1 MGDRS
6 LSALGRIVRYAKRR
20 LRAWRAMGWRPWR
33 PLVGVWRPDKRPS
46 EIAKA
51 LAMVGPSQ
59 RVSVVYMRTNDIL
72 VDRARVVGY
81 MLKPGTDRW
90 QRVVTRVPDIID
102 DSSYCWK
109 NRAGREYLEK
119 HCWCTNLKRNVIP
132 KQRLQALLAR
142 DAEVSRYAIPTL
154 RFHSVRE
161 LEPFVREHGDV
172 VVKPVF
178 SSLGRGVHRVTFD
191 AATETFLVGFKI
203 EDRRMSAEEFR
214 AYAKESF
221 FKKRHIAQEYVSSRT
236 ATGDPFD
243 CRVHVEKNG
252 RGEWQAASMLVRI
265 GIGQKVISNIN
276 QGGGMAEIEPFLKA
290 NRPDCWQEVLAALNE
305 LVATVPAWFER
316 QRGVELCTLGI
327 DTAITADGSLR
338 LFEINSLPFVDFNVG
353 QVAML
358 RICYFRW
365 LAEHRLGTR

>member
-1 MGDRS
+1 
-6 LSALGRIVRYAKRR
+6 
-20 LRAWRAMGWRPWR
+20 MGWRPGAT
-33 PLVGVWRPDKRPS
+33 LVGVWRPNRRPV
-46 EIAKA
+46 ELAKA
-51 LAMVGPSQ
+51 LAMMGPSQ
-59 RVSVVYMRTNDIL
+59 HVNVVYIKTNDVLIEKNA
-72 VDRARVVGY
+72 VRGY

-90 QRVVTRVPDIID
+90 QRVITRVPDIID

-109 NRAGREYLEK
+109 NNEGREYLEE
-119 HCWCTNLKRNVIP
+119 HCWCTNKRRNLIR

-154 RFHSVRE
+154 RFHSVRD

-191 AATETFLVGFKI
+191 AATDTFLVGFKT

-214 AYAKESF
+214 AYAKEIF
-221 FKKRHIAQEYVSSRT
+221 FAKRHIAQEYVSSRT
-236 ATGDPFD
+236 AAGDPFD

-290 NRPDCWQEVLAALNE
+290 NRPDCWQGVLAALNE

-327 DTAITADGSLR
+327 DTAITSDGSLR
-338 LFEINSLPFVDFNVG
+338 IFEINSLPFVDFNVG

-365 LAEHRLGTR
+365 LAKHRLGTR